1 MLLSRKGDD
10 FQAVIKALVN
20 ARGNLELAARIAQD
34 ENYPARAVEFT
45 KAAVAAGSTTDAAW
59 AGPLVGFRDL
69 VGDWFETL
77 RNFSVV
83 DALIAQGAKRISA
96 NVRFLLM
103 TLAAKGGNLA
113 EAAWW
118 PLSKM
123 ELGSSRQGYVTS
135 LSAIVVSDEILR
147 FSAESTQNLINTE
160 LAGSVAGASNA
171 TAVTMLLDSI
181 TPTVSTGD
189 ARLDLRTLFA
199 SIDLGSRSRPLL
211 IAAPGVVKQ
220 MAFLGGSNDGA
231 PTFPDITI
239 PTGGMISGVPLIA
252 VDELHAH
259 GAAGADG
266 DMLMVVD
273 AAQIA
278 ADPGV
283 FTLDISKQ
291 ATLQMSDAPNQA
303 PSNMVSMY
311 QTNSIAIRSRRIF
324 SLQRVRASAVAAVKL
339 VNYGQVGSP

>member
-1 MLLSRKGDD
+1 MLSRKGDD
-10 FQAVIKALVN
+10 WQAVIKALVQ
-20 ARGNLELAARIAQD
+20 ASGNLEHAARIAQD
-34 ENYPARAVEFT
+34 GNYPERAVEFT
-45 KAAVAAGSTTDAAW
+45 KAAVAAGTTSDSAW
-59 AGPLVGFRDL
+59 AGPLLGFTDL

-96 NVRFLLM
+96 NVRFFLM
-103 TLAAKGGNLA
+103 TLASAGGNIS
-113 EAAWW
+113 EATWW

-123 ELGSSRQGYVTS
+123 EFAASRQSYVVS
-135 LSAIVVSDEILR
+135 LSGVVVSDAILR

-171 TAVTMLLDSI
+171 TAITLLLDSI
-181 TPTVSTGD
+181 TPSASSGD
-189 ARLDLRTLFA
+189 ARTDLQTLFG
-199 SIDLGSRSRPLL
+199 SISLSSRSRPLL
-211 IAAPGVVKQ
+211 VASPGVVKQ
-220 MAFLGGSNDGA
+220 LAFLGASDNGA
-231 PTFPDITI
+231 PTFPDITV

-266 DMLMVVD
+266 DMIMIID

-278 ADPGV
+278 ADTGV
-283 FTLDISKQ
+283 LTLDVSKQ

-303 PSNMVSMY
+303 ASNIVSMY

-324 SLQRVRASAVAAVKL
+324 SLQRVRTSAVAAIKL
-339 VNYGQVGSP
+339 AHYGPGSP